1 MRQKILSFFWLQNL
15 AIPSRVNS
23 LRPRNLHRQSSLNR
37 PLVEAHDV
45 FEEHDGLVGLGQE
58 GNVTLGV
65 VDRPLNDGVVRP
77 HR

>member
-1 MRQKILSFFWLQNL
+1 MRQKILSFFCLQNW

-45 FEEHDGLVGLGQE
+45 FEEHDRLVGLGHKWD
-58 GNVTLGV
+58 VAFGV
-65 VDRPLNDGVVRP
+65 VDGPLNDGVVGP